1 MKGQVQLSN
10 HVEQAK
16 SLDIV
21 ARRSSFVEKSPQDI
35 LDEVIDIFI
44 GFIE

>member
-1 MKGQVQLSN
+1 VGYIP
-10 HVEQAK
+10 EQG
-16 SLDIV
+16 DII
-21 ARRSSFVEKSPQDI
+21 ARESSFLEKSPQDI